1 MTDDIQI
8 QTIERIRVIRFNRPD
23 KRNALTHTMYESLV
37 TTLLEANADPAVR
50 CILFAGSETVF
61 TAGNDIADFLQN
73 PPTGGGAPVMRL
85 LALLTE
91 IEKPMLAAVC
101 GPAVGIGTTLL
112 LHCDLV
118 ACGEQTSFAMP
129 FVNLGLCVE
138 GGASL
143 LLAQR
148 VGAARAREWLLLGE
162 PIDSQTAFSAGLV
175 NRVLP
180 NDLVFTQAFE
190 WARKLAAK
198 PPTALQSTRR
208 LIRQGSL
215 QATRETIA
223 AEAAEFRDLLQ
234 SAEAKEAF
242 AAFMEKRKPDFS
254 RF

>member
-1 MTDDIQI
+1 MNEHI
-8 QTIERIRVIRFNRPD
+8 QTESFERIRVIRFNRPD
-23 KRNALTHTMYESLV
+23 KKNALTHEMYEALIAA
-37 TTLLEANADPAVR
+37 LREADADPAVR
-50 CILFAGSETVF
+50 CILFAGSETAF

-73 PPTGGGAPVMRL
+73 PPTGSDAPVMRL

-91 IEKPMLAAVC
+91 IRKPIVAAVC

-118 ACGEQTSFAMP
+118 ACGEQTSFALP

-148 VGAARAREWLLLGE
+148 VGAARAREWLMLGE
-162 PIDSQTAFSAGLV
+162 PVDAQTALEAGLV
-175 NRVLP
+175 NRVVP
-180 NDLVFTQAFE
+180 NVQAFAE
-190 WARKLAAK
+190 ALAWAQKLAAK
-198 PPTALQSTRR
+198 PPTALLATRR
-208 LIRQGSL
+208 LIRKGSL
-215 QATRETIA
+215 EATREAIA
-223 AEAAEFRDLLQ
+223 SEAAEFRNLLQ

-242 AAFMEKRKPDFS
+242 AAFIEKRKPDFS